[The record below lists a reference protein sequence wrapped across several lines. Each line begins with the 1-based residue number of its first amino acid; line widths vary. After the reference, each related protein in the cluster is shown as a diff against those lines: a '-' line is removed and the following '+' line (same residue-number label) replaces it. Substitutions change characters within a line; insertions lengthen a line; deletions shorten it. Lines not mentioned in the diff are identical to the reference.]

1 MTVTRMALVLA
12 VAGLA
17 TKLYLDYA
25 RLKQSASV
33 PTADLPVAGPGR
45 DGEGT
50 LARAVAGSGADY
62 PADAERPLAH
72 GFAETVPG
80 VAGVGMFGSN
90 SQQGPE
96 PGTPG
101 LPDVVRG
108 A

>member
-25 RLKQSASV
+25 RRKDEPDGSDVDPSSGPAVPGSV
-33 PTADLPVAGPGR
+33 V
-45 DGEGT
+45 
-50 LARAVAGSGADY
+50 RAVGGGADS
-62 PADAERPLAH
+62 PNDAERLNTR
-72 GFAETVPG
+72 GFAETMPG

-90 SQQGPE
+90 AQQGSE
-96 PGTPG
+96 PGAPG
-101 LPDVVRG
+101 LPDFARG